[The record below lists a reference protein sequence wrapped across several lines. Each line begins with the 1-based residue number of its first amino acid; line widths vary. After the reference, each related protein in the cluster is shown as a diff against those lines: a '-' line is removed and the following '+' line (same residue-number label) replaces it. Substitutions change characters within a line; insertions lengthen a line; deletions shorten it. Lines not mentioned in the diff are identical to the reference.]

1 MTLARVGGAA
11 LLAALTTFIIFFL
24 MQRLVASGESAF
36 TDEVTG
42 RIVDFVRVKQPEQVE
57 ERDRKPDKPPPPEAE
72 PPAPDI
78 QPQLSNPGAAGAGP
92 SLMQVAPPDMG
103 ADVSLDPG
111 IGAGAGEGDYLPIV
125 KVAPIY
131 PSRAQARGI
140 EGWVLVEFTVTS
152 AGTTRDPV
160 VVEAEPAGYFE
171 EAAMQAVLKFRYKPR
186 VVNGNPVE
194 VAGVRNLIRFE
205 LER

>member
-1 MTLARVGGAA
+1 MILTRVGAAA
-11 LLAALTTFIIFFL
+11 LLAALATFVIFFV

-36 TDEVTG
+36 TEEVTG
-42 RIVDFVRVKQPEQVE
+42 RIVDFVRVRQPEQVR
-57 ERDRKPDKPPPPEAE
+57 ERDRKPEKPPPPESE

-78 QPQLSNPGAAGAGP
+78 SPQASSTSSAGSGPGA
-92 SLMQVAPPDMG
+92 MQIAPPDLG
-103 ADVSLDPG
+103 ADVTLDPG

-140 EGWVLVEFTVTS
+140 EGWVLVEFTVTT

-171 EAAMQAVLKFRYKPR
+171 EAAKQAVLKFRYKPR

-194 VAGVRNLIRFE
+194 VGGVRNLIRFE

>member
-1 MTLARVGGAA
+1 MTLARVGVAA
-11 LLAALTTFIIFFL
+11 LLAALATFIVFFV

-36 TDEVTG
+36 TQEISG
-42 RIVDFVRVKQPEQVE
+42 RVVDFVRVRQPEQVR

-72 PPAPDI
+72 PPAPEI
-78 QPQLSNPGAAGAGP
+78 TPQASTASTGGGPGA
-92 SLMQVAPPDMG
+92 MQIAAPDLG
-103 ADVSLDPG
+103 ADLAIDPG

-140 EGWVLVEFTVTS
+140 EGWVLVEFTVTA

-160 VVEAEPAGYFE
+160 VVEAEPTGYFE
-171 EAAMQAVLKFRYKPR
+171 EAAKQAVLKFRYKPR

-194 VAGVRNLIRFE
+194 VSGVQNLIRFE

>member
-1 MTLARVGGAA
+1 MTLTRVGLAGLFAA
-11 LLAALTTFIIFFL
+11 LATFVIFFV

-36 TDEVTG
+36 TEEVTG
-42 RIVDFVRVKQPEQVE
+42 RIVDFVRVRQPEPVA

-72 PPAPDI
+72 PPE
-78 QPQLSNPGAAGAGP
+78 PQIRPSASSSAGGSDGAGAIAI
-92 SLMQVAPPDMG
+92 APPDLG
-103 ADVSLDPG
+103 SDVSLDPG

-140 EGWVLVEFTVTS
+140 EGWVLVEFTVTT
-152 AGTTRDPV
+152 AGTTKDPV

-171 EAAMQAVLKFRYKPR
+171 EAARQAVLKFRYKPR
-186 VVNGNPVE
+186 VVNGSPVE
-194 VAGVRNLIRFE
+194 VGGVRNLIRFE

>member
-1 MTLARVGGAA
+1 MTLARVGAA
-11 LLAALTTFIIFFL
+11 MLLAALATFIIFFV

-36 TDEVTG
+36 TEEITG
-42 RIVDFVRVKQPEQVE
+42 RVVDFVRVRQPEQVR
-57 ERDRKPDKPPPPEAE
+57 ERDRKPDKPPPPETE

-78 QPQLSNPGAAGAGP
+78 TPQASTASTAGPGA
-92 SLMQVAPPDMG
+92 MQISAPDLG
-103 ADVSLDPG
+103 ADLALDPG

-125 KVAPIY
+125 KVAPMY

-140 EGWVLVEFTVTS
+140 EGWVVVEFTVTA

-160 VVEAEPAGYFE
+160 IVEAEPAGYFE
-171 EAAMQAVLKFRYKPR
+171 EAAKQAVLKFRYKPR

-194 VAGVRNLIRFE
+194 VSGVQNLIRFE

>member
-1 MTLARVGGAA
+1 MTLARVGAA
-11 LLAALTTFIIFFL
+11 MLLAALATFIIFFV

-36 TDEVTG
+36 TEEITG
-42 RIVDFVRVKQPEQVE
+42 RVVDFVRVRQPEQVR
-57 ERDRKPDKPPPPEAE
+57 ERDRKPDKPPPPEVE

-78 QPQLSNPGAAGAGP
+78 TPQTSTASTSGPGA
-92 SLMQVAPPDMG
+92 MQIAAPDLG
-103 ADVSLDPG
+103 ADLALDPG

-125 KVAPIY
+125 KVAPMY

-140 EGWVLVEFTVTS
+140 EGWVLVEFTVTA

-171 EAAMQAVLKFRYKPR
+171 EAAKQAVLKFRYKPR
-186 VVNGNPVE
+186 IVNGNPVE
-194 VAGVRNLIRFE
+194 VSGVQNLIRFE